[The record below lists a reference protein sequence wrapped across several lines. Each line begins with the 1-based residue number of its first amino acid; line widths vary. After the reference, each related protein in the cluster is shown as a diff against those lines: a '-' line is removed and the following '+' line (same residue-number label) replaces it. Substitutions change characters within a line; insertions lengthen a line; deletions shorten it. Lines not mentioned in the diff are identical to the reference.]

1 MKLSTVHFG
10 TTVNSA
16 LVEFLCVS
24 FGEHMDEFLLDGHL
38 GVEFLDFMDY
48 FMNICIAIYT
58 YTEIYIYIYTEYMYI

>member
-1 MKLSTVHFG
+1 
-10 TTVNSA
+10 
-16 LVEFLCVS
+16 
-24 FGEHMDEFLLDGHL
+24 MDEFLLDGHL